1 MSDNGNRSLVM
12 ILLICTILYYRFIRF
27 TINMKGEYNNRKCN
41 PLNMFIGGIVGTSQ
55 NDVFEQCASN
65 VTNSIVDDEFK
76 MYEQNRTRE
85 MNANYNNLNS
95 KSSKTAEEINE
106 SAKQYIKT
114 QDAQNDLAEEQLA
127 VKEATETAIRNSSG
141 ILSNTFVSLQNIMK
155 NFSDAAK
162 SFVNSNA
169 VKKL

>member
-1 MSDNGNRSLVM
+1 
-12 ILLICTILYYRFIRF
+12 
-27 TINMKGEYNNRKCN
+27 
-41 PLNMFIGGIVGTSQ
+41 MFIGGIVGTSQ

-106 SAKQYIKT
+106 SAKDYIEDQQKAI
-114 QDAQNDLAEEQLA
+114 DSANNALAE
-127 VKEATETAIRNSSG
+127 KEATETAIRNSSG

>member
-1 MSDNGNRSLVM
+1 
-12 ILLICTILYYRFIRF
+12 
-27 TINMKGEYNNRKCN
+27 MKGEYNNRKCN

-95 KSSKTAEEINE
+95 KSSKSAEEINE
-106 SAKQYIKT
+106 SAKQYIT
-114 QDAQNDLAEEQLA
+114 DQETAITDANNALAE
-127 VKEATETAIRNSSG
+127 KEATETAIRNSSG